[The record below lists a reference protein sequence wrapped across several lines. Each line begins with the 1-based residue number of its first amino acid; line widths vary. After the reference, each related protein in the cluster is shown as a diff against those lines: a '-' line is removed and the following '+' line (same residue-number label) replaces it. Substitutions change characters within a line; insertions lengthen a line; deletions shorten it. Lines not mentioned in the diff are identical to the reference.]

1 MRILHTAD
9 WHLGLRLYRKEI
21 FEEHRYFFNWLIAL
35 IRERKADVLLIA
47 GDVFDQANPSNE
59 ARSLYYEF
67 LKQLIDIKCKVIIT
81 GGNHD
86 SPGILNAPRDILR
99 ILDVHVVGNMPEE
112 IQNEIVELKDDSG
125 ELKAVIAAIP
135 YLREP
140 DIHALTRDREY
151 EDKRQQVRDAIRR
164 HYDDVA
170 SACSAYDV
178 PVIAMGHL
186 YAAGSSTSDSERLIQ
201 MGNQSPVAADD
212 FHETYKYV
220 ALGHIHRPQFI
231 AGLKHIR
238 YSGSPVPL
246 SFSERA
252 DRKIVVELNIENGEI
267 AQLDHEVPVFR
278 KLVRFKGSLEDLK
291 QEVEAYK
298 EVGIVKAFGELHI
311 EEEKMN
317 PAIYGEAARFV
328 ADFESEFIDILN
340 YGITIKE
347 DGPRMSEIAEERTAL
362 REIQPLEVL
371 NRMMESGNMKPEDQE
386 IIRMAFLELMDMEDE
401 MEEE

>member
-1 MRILHTAD
+1 
-9 WHLGLRLYRKEI
+9 LYRKEI
-21 FEEHRYFFNWLIAL
+21 FEEHRYFFNWLINL
-35 IRERKADVLLIA
+35 IHERNVDVLMIA

-99 ILDVHVVGNMPEE
+99 MLDVHIVGNMPE
-112 IQNEIVELKDDSG
+112 NVADEIVELKDGSG
-125 ELKAVIAAIP
+125 ELKAVVAAIP

-140 DIHALTRDREY
+140 DIHALTLEGEY
-151 EDKRQQVRDAIRR
+151 EDKRQQVRDAIRK

-170 SACSAYDV
+170 AACSAYMV

-231 AGLKHIR
+231 AGQKHIR

-246 SFSERA
+246 SFSERG

-267 AQLDHEVPVFR
+267 AQLDHEIPVFR
-278 KLVRFKGSLEDLK
+278 KLVRFKGPLE
-291 QEVEAYK
+291 EIK
-298 EVGIVKAFGELHI
+298 EQVAQYRETGPAKAFGELHI

-317 PAIYGEAARFV
+317 PAIYGDAARFV

-340 YGITIKE
+340 YGISIKE
-347 DGPRMSEIAEERTAL
+347 DGPRMSDIAEERTAL

-371 NRMMESGNMKPEDQE
+371 TRMMESGGLPPENQE
-386 IIRMAFLELMDMEDE
+386 IIRMAFLELLDMEDE

>member
-1 MRILHTAD
+1 
-9 WHLGLRLYRKEI
+9 
-21 FEEHRYFFNWLIAL
+21 
-35 IRERKADVLLIA
+35 
-47 GDVFDQANPSNE
+47 
-59 ARSLYYEF
+59 
-67 LKQLIDIKCKVIIT
+67 
-81 GGNHD
+81 
-86 SPGILNAPRDILR
+86 
-99 ILDVHVVGNMPEE
+99 
-112 IQNEIVELKDDSG
+112 VELKDDAG
-125 ELKAVIAAIP
+125 ELKAVVAAVP

-170 SACSAYDV
+170 EACKVYSV

-252 DRKIVVELNIENGEI
+252 DRKIVVELNIENDEI

-278 KLVRFKGSLEDLK
+278 KLVRFKGTLDNVK
-291 QEVEAYK
+291 QEVEAYQ
-298 EVGIVKAFGELHI
+298 EPGIAKAFGELHI

-317 PAIYGEAARFV
+317 PAIYGDAARFV

-347 DGPRMSEIAEERTAL
+347 DGARMSEIAEERTAL

-371 NRMMESGNMKPEDQE
+371 NRMMETGGMKPEDQE

>member
-1 MRILHTAD
+1 
-9 WHLGLRLYRKEI
+9 LYRKEI
-21 FEEHRYFFNWLIAL
+21 FEEHRYFFSWLITL
-35 IRERKADVLLIA
+35 IRERNVDVLMIA

-99 ILDVHVVGNMPEE
+99 MLDVHIVGNMPEHVAD
-112 IQNEIVELKDDSG
+112 EIVELKDGSR
-125 ELKAVIAAIP
+125 ELRAVVAAIP

-140 DIHALTRDREY
+140 DIHALTREGEY
-151 EDKRQQVRDAIRR
+151 EDKRQQVRDAIRK
-164 HYDDVA
+164 HYDEVA
-170 SACSAYDV
+170 AACGAYTV

-212 FHETYKYV
+212 FHETYQYV
-220 ALGHIHRPQFI
+220 ALGHIHRPQYI

-246 SFSERA
+246 SFSERS

-278 KLVRFKGSLEDLK
+278 KLVRFKGTLEDVK
-291 QEVEAYK
+291 KEVEAYQEK
-298 EVGIVKAFGELHI
+298 GAVKAFGELHI

-317 PAIYGEAARFV
+317 PAIYGDAARFV

-340 YGITIKE
+340 YGISIKE
-347 DGPRMSEIAEERTAL
+347 DGPRMSDIAEEGTAL

-371 NRMMESGNMKPEDQE
+371 NRMMESGGLPPENQE
-386 IIRMAFLELMDMEDE
+386 IIRMAFLELLDMEDE

>member
-1 MRILHTAD
+1 
-9 WHLGLRLYRKEI
+9 LGLRLYRKEI

-35 IRERKADVLLIA
+35 IREREVDVLMIA

-86 SPGILNAPRDILR
+86 SPGILNAPREILKM
-99 ILDVHVVGNMPEE
+99 LDVHIVGNMPDD
-112 IQNEIVELKDDSG
+112 IQNEIVELKDDRG
-125 ELKAVIAAIP
+125 VLKAVVAAVP

-164 HYDDVA
+164 HYYDVA
-170 SACSAYDV
+170 EFCNDYSV

-201 MGNQSPVAADD
+201 VGNQSPVAADD

-246 SFSERA
+246 SFSERE
-252 DRKIVVELNIENGEI
+252 DRKIVVELNINEGVIE
-267 AQLDHEVPVFR
+267 QLDHEVPVFR
-278 KLVRFKGSLEDLK
+278 KLVRFKGTLEDVK
-291 QEVEAYK
+291 QQVEAYQ
-298 EVGIVKAFGELHI
+298 EAGPAKAFGELHI
-311 EEEKMN
+311 EEERMN
-317 PAIYGEAARFV
+317 PAIYGDAARFV
-328 ADFESEFIDILN
+328 ADWESEYIDILN

-347 DGPRMSEIAEERTAL
+347 DAPRMSEIAEERTAL

-371 NRMMESGNMKPEDQE
+371 NRMMETGGVNPGDQE

>member
-1 MRILHTAD
+1 RLLHTAD

-21 FEEHRYFFNWLIAL
+21 FEEHRYFFNWLVTL
-35 IRERKADVLLIA
+35 IRERNVDVLMIS

-67 LKQLIDIKCKVIIT
+67 LKQLIDINCKVIIT

-86 SPGILNAPRDILR
+86 SPGILNAPREILR
-99 ILDVHVVGNMPEE
+99 MLDVHIVGNMCEHTTD
-112 IQNEIVELKDDSG
+112 EIVELKDRSG
-125 ELKAVIAAIP
+125 ELKAVVAAIP

-140 DIHALTRDREY
+140 DIHALTREGEY

-170 SACSAYDV
+170 EACKDYHV

-212 FHETYKYV
+212 FHEKYNYV
-220 ALGHIHRPQFI
+220 ALGHIHRPQYI
-231 AGLKHIR
+231 AGQKHIR

-246 SFSERA
+246 SFSERS
-252 DRKIVVELNIENGEI
+252 DKKIVVELNIENGEI
-267 AQLDHEVPVFR
+267 AQLEHEVPVFR
-278 KLVRFKGSLEDLK
+278 KLVRFKGTLEEVK
-291 QEVEAYK
+291 REVEDYK
-298 EVGIVKAFGELHI
+298 EESIVKAFGELHI

-317 PAIYGEAARFV
+317 PAIYGDAARFV
-328 ADFESEFIDILN
+328 ADFNSEYIDILN
-340 YGITIKE
+340 YGITINE
-347 DGPRMSEIAEERTAL
+347 EGPRMTEIAEEGTAL

-371 NRMMESGNMKPEDQE
+371 NRMMESGGMSAENQE
-386 IIRMAFLELMDMEDE
+386 MVRMAFLELLDMEDE